1 MKTIDILIYDGCVAS
16 NITGPIDL
24 FNIANAYWQ
33 YISTEE
39 QQNLFQWR
47 LISQGQR
54 SVVSSSG
61 IRLEADLLLNEAI
74 HADVIIVPG
83 LQYQSLKHLE
93 QTFAGFGAVHQWLK
107 AQQQAG
113 VKIAANCSGTF
124 LLAASGLLD
133 NHRATTAW
141 WLAEPLRQ
149 QYPTVELCLDQ
160 IVVEDRGIFTA
171 GATTAYQNLCLELL
185 RVLGGHELM
194 LACARIMLVDINR
207 QSQIPYSSIQMV
219 RQHHDSMVTAAEEW
233 IEKGLSQS
241 ISLNQLADK
250 FSVSRRTF
258 IRRFKAATG
267 KTPSAYIQALRL
279 EAAKRL
285 LESSHMT
292 IDRIVERVGYI
303 DSSSFRRLFHREVG
317 LSPRAY
323 RERFSI
329 RHDNPEDYD
338 QMESKP

>member
-16 NITGPIDL
+16 NVTGPIDL

-33 YISTEE
+33 HISTEE
-39 QQNLFQWR
+39 EQQDLFRWR
-47 LISQGQR
+47 LISQGKR
-54 SVVSSSG
+54 SIVSSSG
-61 IRLEADLLLNEAI
+61 IRLEADLLLNEAKD
-74 HADVIIVPG
+74 ADVIMVPG
-83 LQYQSLKHLE
+83 LQYQSLPHLE
-93 QTFAGFGAVHQWLK
+93 QTYSSFRSAHKWLK

-113 VKIAANCSGTF
+113 VQIAANCSGTF

-141 WLAEPLRQ
+141 WLAEPFRRQ
-149 QYPTVELCLDQ
+149 FPAVELCLDQ
-160 IVVEDRGIFTA
+160 IVVEDSGIFTA

-185 RVLGGHELM
+185 KVLGGHELM
-194 LACARIMLVDINR
+194 LACARLMLVDINR

-233 IEKGLSQS
+233 IEKELAQA
-241 ISLNQLADK
+241 ISLEQLAEK

-267 KTPSAYIQALRL
+267 KTPAAYIQALRL

-285 LESSHMT
+285 LESSHLT

-303 DSSSFRRLFHREVG
+303 DSSSFRRLFQREIG

-329 RHDNPEDYD
+329 RQDNPEGI
-338 QMESKP
+338 